1 MRGAFRGICLLSVMM
16 LGACATAGQKFEL
29 PNPSVGSEQSRVI
42 FYHTG
47 NDIFNRAPANLYL
60 DDKPVCLS
68 REGEAAAFDVAPG
81 EHSLKI
87 HTKLTSGTSV
97 LFFTTEAGKTTYVS
111 GGTNT
116 NRAVVGALFGVL
128 GTLAVSDRS
137 TPGGGH
143 VFLELSSKEAAD
155 KEMGK
160 MERSSCPP
168 DFKAPPAPPT
178 PSPSSPSTAAR

>member
-1 MRGAFRGICLLSVMM
+1 MIRGILVLSVIV
-16 LGACATAGQKFEL
+16 LGGCATAGLKFEM
-29 PNPSVGSEQSRVI
+29 PSAEITPQQSRIV

-47 NDIFNRAPANLYL
+47 FDVFNRAPANLYL

-68 REGEAAAFDVAPG
+68 REGEAASFDVPPG

-97 LFFTTEAGKTTYVS
+97 LFFVTEAGETTYIS
-111 GGTNT
+111 GGNNS
-116 NRAVVGALFGVL
+116 NRIAASAVFGIL

-137 TPGGGH
+137 SPDGGH
-143 VFLELSSKEAAD
+143 VFLAMATKDEAQ
-155 KEMGK
+155 KEMAA

-168 DFKAPPAPPT
+168 DFKAPPAPPSK
-178 PSPSSPSTAAR
+178 PATASASAPK